1 MFRAVLIASAAIFFA
16 AAPAAAATYS
26 AKLSSPASGH
36 IVARDMNWACAG
48 ESCQGA
54 TDESRP
60 VVLCQAL
67 AKQAGKVES
76 FAVDGR
82 AFGSAELDKCNAAA
96 KPQAGK
102 ALASQ

>member
-1 MFRAVLIASAAIFFA
+1 MFRAVLIASAAIFA

>member
-1 MFRAVLIASAAIFFA
+1 MFRAILIASAAIFA

>member
-1 MFRAVLIASAAIFFA
+1 
-16 AAPAAAATYS
+16 
-26 AKLSSPASGH
+26 
-36 IVARDMNWACAG
+36 
-48 ESCQGA
+48 
-54 TDESRP
+54 

-96 KPQAGK
+96 RIEPGK